1 MKSEFKVKDVCP
13 SAQEFVKVIKLA
25 MQGVGKPNAEM
36 GEYIFCKNMGISKP
50 QMDETD
56 EEDVLSH
63 SLNMM
68 LEAKHN
74 KR

>member
-13 SAQEFVKVIKLA
+13 SAQEFIKTVNLS
-25 MQGVGKPNAEM
+25 MQGSGYGNAQI
-36 GEYIFCKNMGISKP
+36 GEYTFCKNMGISKP

-56 EEDVLSH
+56 EEDVLAH
-63 SLNMM
+63 SWIMRR
-68 LEAKHN
+68 EAKNN